1 MSSCRENCLTVRL
14 DQSTQPVKD
23 LLRRKQHY
31 VNRVKFELENK
42 AKEEEERLKRV
53 REEQPSDEDE
63 EKGLPTNQSSQNPS
77 SRRSKKRNRGKRKS
91 VEEEVIRPKLTPH
104 GTHFVIGML
113 IV

>member
-1 MSSCRENCLTVRL
+1 MSSSQEIFLSVRL

-53 REEQPSDEDE
+53 REEPSDEDE
-63 EKGLPTNQSSQNPS
+63 EKGLPTNQSSQNSS
-77 SRRSKKRNRGKRKS
+77 SRRSKKRNRGKQKS